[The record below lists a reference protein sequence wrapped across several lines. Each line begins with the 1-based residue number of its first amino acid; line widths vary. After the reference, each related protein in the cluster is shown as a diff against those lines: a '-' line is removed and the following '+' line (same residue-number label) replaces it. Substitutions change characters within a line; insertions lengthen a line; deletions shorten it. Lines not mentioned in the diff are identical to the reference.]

1 MGDIVVA
8 ESDVVMLTP
17 VMVLNTVNIVVIT
30 PALTAILASDIDLN
44 EPNCLD
50 IESDMD
56 MDSGMVL

>member
-1 MGDIVVA
+1 MGDIVPT

-50 IESDMD
+50 IESDID

>member
-1 MGDIVVA
+1 
-8 ESDVVMLTP
+8 MLTP

-50 IESDMD
+50 IESDID
-56 MDSGMVL
+56 MDSDMVL